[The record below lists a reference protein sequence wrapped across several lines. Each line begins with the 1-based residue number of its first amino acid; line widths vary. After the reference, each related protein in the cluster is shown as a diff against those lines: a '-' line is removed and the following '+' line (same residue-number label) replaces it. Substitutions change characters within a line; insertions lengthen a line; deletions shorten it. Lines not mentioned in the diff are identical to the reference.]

1 MSAEVS
7 FRAGVLDVER
17 LRERLRAFEFAL
29 RDEDALIAIGQDLR
43 CLYWGRRMEALSGLS
58 ADRLLGRYMVDVFPA
73 MRESGQDA
81 QVYSALSG
89 RAVSTT
95 GRRFQFPQTGR
106 TGLYEARYVPW
117 TDDDGVVVAA
127 LVVMRDLTE
136 EHRVR
141 CSLEETEA
149 RFRNM
154 ANHSPVMLWMSGTD
168 GLCTFFNETW
178 LAFTGRSLEAEL
190 GVGWAEGVHP
200 EDFQRCMDH
209 YLEAFCER
217 RVFEMEY
224 RLQRAD
230 GEWRWILDRGTP
242 RWTADKEFAGYIGS
256 CVDITDH
263 KRLESELR
271 KAVRDRDD
279 FLSIAS
285 HELRT
290 PLTTVQL
297 ALDTVV
303 QALRARKEPPD
314 VSRLA
319 ATAMRASTQAKRL
332 ALLVEELLDVSWLAA
347 KELVLERAPADL
359 AAIAHDVVGRVSEE
373 AVAVGCAIDLDA
385 PEPARGS
392 WDRARIERVL
402 VNLVSNAFK
411 YGRGRPVRI
420 EVSASGEKAT
430 VRVTDQG
437 IGIASA
443 DQARIF
449 ERFERAVSSAH
460 YSGFG
465 LGLWIAREIVRA
477 HDGEIHVSSQPGE
490 GATFQVTL
498 PQTRSEPPAPSLS
511 RNLGEG
517 D

>member
-7 FRAGVLDVER
+7 FRADVLDVER
-17 LRERLRAFEFAL
+17 LRERLLAFEYAL
-29 RDEDALIAIGQDLR
+29 RDEDALTAIGQDLR
-43 CLYWGRRMEALSGLS
+43 YLYWGRRMEALSGLS
-58 ADRLLGRYMVDVFPA
+58 ADRLLGHNMVDVFPS

-81 QVYSALSG
+81 QVYAALSG

-117 TDDDGVVVAA
+117 TDDHGVVVAA

-136 EHRVR
+136 EHRIR
-141 CSLEETEA
+141 FSLQETEA

-154 ANHSPVMLWMSGTD
+154 ADHSPVMLWMSGTD
-168 GLCTFFNETW
+168 GLCTFFNQTW
-178 LAFTGRSLEAEL
+178 LAFTGRSLEDEL

-209 YLEAFCER
+209 YIEAFGER
-217 RVFEMEY
+217 RMFEMEY

-242 RWTADKEFAGYIGS
+242 RWTGDSEFAGYIGS

-263 KRLESELR
+263 KRLESDLR

-297 ALDTVV
+297 AVDTVV
-303 QALRARKEPPD
+303 RALRVGQEPLD
-314 VSRLA
+314 ASRMV

-347 KELVLERAPADL
+347 KHLVLERAPADL
-359 AAIAHDVVGRVSEE
+359 AGIARDVVGRVSEE
-373 AVAVGCAIDLDA
+373 AAAVGCPIDLHA
-385 PEPARGS
+385 PEPTPGR
-392 WDRARIERVL
+392 WDRVRIERVL

-420 EVSASGEKAT
+420 EVRAADQGAT
-430 VRVTDQG
+430 VSVTDQG
-437 IGIASA
+437 IGIAPA

-449 ERFERAVSSAH
+449 ERFERAVSSTH
-460 YSGFG
+460 YGGFG

-477 HDGEIHVSSQPGE
+477 HRGEIRVFSQPGE
-490 GATFQVTL
+490 GATFEVTL
-498 PQTRSEPPAPSLS
+498 PRTGSEPPAAFLA
-511 RNLGEG
+511 RNRGEG
-517 D
+517 N